1 MHTRNILFI
10 LLITLIATSCS
21 GPKEPEF
28 RKMIKIKVE
37 EASLQ
42 NIRITAH
49 AVYYNPNVIGVTINQ
64 SDVFVKA
71 NGFEVGKI
79 DMQQPEKVY
88 AKTEF
93 EIPVEVNFPPS
104 QILER
109 ESGLLGG
116 LLSTYL
122 DRKIELE
129 YEGTVTMEIGGITF
143 KVPVEYAETV
153 DLKKKKNTSEGKQ

>member
-1 MHTRNILFI
+1 MHIRTISFI
-10 LLITLIATSCS
+10 LGIILITASCS

-42 NIRITAH
+42 NIKITAN

-79 DMQQPEKVY
+79 DMQQPEKIY

-104 QILER
+104 KILER

-129 YEGTVTMEIGGITF
+129 YAGTVTMEIGGIKF
-143 KVPVEYAETV
+143 KVPVKYEETV
-153 DLKKKKNTSEGKQ
+153 DLKKKKNSGKTEQ